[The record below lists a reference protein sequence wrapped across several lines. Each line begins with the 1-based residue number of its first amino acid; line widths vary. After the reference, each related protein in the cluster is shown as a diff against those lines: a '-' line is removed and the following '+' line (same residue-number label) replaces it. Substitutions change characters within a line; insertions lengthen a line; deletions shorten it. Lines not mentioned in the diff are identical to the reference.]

1 MEFVTFEIAKKLKE
15 KGFREKCFGY
25 YAYCGNVIYYYII
38 QNPVPSRQLTF
49 KDFKDCKNIYKEIE
63 KYDAPTIS
71 QVRKWLID
79 EKKIFIAIN
88 IAWCYEDENTPFYK
102 NPKMLPILKGYNA
115 GIYNLDNLNDGKMSN
130 KITYFETY
138 EKAALA
144 GIEYVLDNLI

>member
-1 MEFVTFEIAKKLKE
+1 MEIVTFEIAKKI
-15 KGFREKCFGY
+15 KGKSFPQKTAGRYSMIDCFY
-25 YAYCGNVIYYYII
+25 YEDGRLFFHGGACDVNEAY
-38 QNPVPSRQLTF
+38 T
-49 KDFKDCKNIYKEIE
+49 
-63 KYDAPTIS
+63 APTIS
-71 QVRKWLID
+71 QVLKWLRE

-88 IAWCYEDENTPFYK
+88 IAWCYEDENKPFYK

-138 EKAALA
+138 EEAALA

>member
-1 MEFVTFEIAKKLKE
+1 MSEFVPFEIAKKLKE
-15 KGFREKCFGY
+15 KGFDWETN
-25 YAYCGNVIYYYII
+25 NVYE
-38 QNPVPSRQLTF
+38 
-49 KDFKDCKNIYKEIE
+49 KNILACRYEDYPK
-63 KYDAPTIS
+63 PTIS
-71 QVRKWLID
+71 QVLKWLRE

-88 IAWCYEDENTPFYK
+88 IAWCYEDENKPFYK

-138 EKAALA
+138 EEAALA